1 MEIKYRILLVSALGL
16 FSLSAGAAP
25 ILLDDSIRCGAGN
38 AINGIQ
44 VTDVT
49 GNNGGASECW
59 GTFNGNDP
67 GPSGDGFDISGT
79 IFDFVAKEDTP
90 GGLSGADIGLSVA
103 PGGGA
108 DMGSWSY
115 DSSKFDPSE
124 FLVVLKAANSPGF
137 AAWLFT
143 GSDADSDAGD
153 WLVAWTNNNSKPR
166 ELSHLSIYAS
176 TAVVPVPAAVWLFG
190 SGLLGLVGVARRRK

>member
-1 MEIKYRILLVSALGL
+1 MEIKYRILLASILGL
-16 FSLSAGAAP
+16 FSLSVSAAP

>member
-1 MEIKYRILLVSALGL
+1 MLLL
-16 FSLSAGAAP
+16 F
-25 ILLDDSIRCGAGN
+25 LLDDSIRCGAGN

-79 IFDFVAKEDTP
+79 LFDFVAKEDTP
-90 GGLSGADIGLSVA
+90 GGLSGADIGLSVT
-103 PGGGA
+103 PSGGA
-108 DMGSWSY
+108 DMGNWSY
-115 DSSKFDPSE
+115 DSSKFAPSE

-143 GSDADSDAGD
+143 GADADSDAGD

-166 ELSHLSIYAS
+166 ELSHLSIYAP
-176 TAVVPVPAAVWLFG
+176 TAVVPGTSGYVAVWLRLIG
-190 SGLLGLVGVARRRK
+190 SGRSSSSQKISAILLL